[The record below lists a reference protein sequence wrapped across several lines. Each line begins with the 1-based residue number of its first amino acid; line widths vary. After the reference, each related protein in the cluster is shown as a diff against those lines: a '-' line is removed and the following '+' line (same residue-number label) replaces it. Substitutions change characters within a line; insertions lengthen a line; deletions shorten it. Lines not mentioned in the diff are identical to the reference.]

1 MHQKVEAFLKEKGV
15 SVQQR
20 QDKLIRWGLWEKEYA
35 PEDGD
40 VIQFPQKDGDGR
52 HWRKKA
58 VQVTEEEWELI
69 QAAAGKKKEKAIC
82 IALKTVGVCWIIAIV
97 LEILS
102 LSISLGNILF
112 CAMFSAFSFGF
123 AQLLEKLP

>member
-15 SVQQR
+15 SVEQR

-40 VIQFPQKDGDGR
+40 VIQFPEKDGDGR

-58 VQVTEEEWELI
+58 VPVTEEEWALI
-69 QAAAGKKKEKAIC
+69 QSAAEKKKGSICC
-82 IALKTVGVCWIIAIV
+82 IALRVVGILCALMAVIALFKV
-97 LEILS
+97 S
-102 LSISLGNILF
+102 LSSLILWV
-112 CAMFSAFSFGF
+112 MYSAFSFGF
-123 AQLLEKLP
+123 AQLLQKII